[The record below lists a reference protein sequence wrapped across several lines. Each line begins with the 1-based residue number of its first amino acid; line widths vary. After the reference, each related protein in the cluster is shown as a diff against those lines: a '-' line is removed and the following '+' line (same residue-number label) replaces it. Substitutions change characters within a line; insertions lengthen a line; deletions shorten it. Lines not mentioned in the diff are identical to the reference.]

1 MLLFDEQVAAT
12 MMTFSTIV
20 FFTVQIACSIVGA
33 WALID
38 LNVEIL
44 WLASIVCFHLEKTA
58 TKICWRL
65 VDRLSG
71 ERTVQ

>member
-12 MMTFSTIV
+12 VMTFSTIV
-20 FFTVQIACSIVGA
+20 FFTVQIASSFVGA

-58 TKICWRL
+58 AEICWRL

-71 ERTVQ
+71 ERSVQ